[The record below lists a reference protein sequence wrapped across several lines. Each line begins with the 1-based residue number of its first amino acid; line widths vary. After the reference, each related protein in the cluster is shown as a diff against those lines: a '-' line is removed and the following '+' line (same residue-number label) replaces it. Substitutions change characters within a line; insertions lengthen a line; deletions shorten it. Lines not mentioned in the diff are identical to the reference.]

1 MGVLPVLHGRDVP
14 EQDPKEKL
22 QHDKAELVHGAPD
35 RLVPRRLQHIR
46 CGLEVL
52 ALAALRLPP
61 RSWRS
66 VHLQEGVDL
75 PAQGVG
81 PGLLLGA
88 LGANSPPYSTVLRAS
103 KADVQCPLYGS
114 LCTWRSYR

>member
-1 MGVLPVLHGRDVP
+1 MG
-14 EQDPKEKL
+14 DPKKKL
-22 QHDKAELVHGAPD
+22 QHDQVELVHGAPD
-35 RLVPRRLQHIR
+35 RLVPGRLQHIR

-75 PAQGVG
+75 PAQGGG
-81 PGLLLGA
+81 PGLLGA
-88 LGANSPPYSTVLRAS
+88 LGVNSPPYSTVLRAS
-103 KADVQCPLYGS
+103 KADVQCLLYGS
-114 LCTWRSYR
+114 